1 MTSHINQA
9 KNILSINLFEFYS
22 VYIILKK
29 MTFQPSFKILLL
41 IIHFLLHSNNSHTI
55 LNNLL
60 TIYSAKQYF
69 QTSLVY
75 RTYIPKIDSI
85 LLCLEA
91 HQHFSPLYRA
101 LARQLP

>member
-1 MTSHINQA
+1 
-9 KNILSINLFEFYS
+9 
-22 VYIILKK
+22 

-41 IIHFLLHSNNSHTI
+41 IINFLLRSNNSYTI
-55 LNNLL
+55 LNYILKYI
-60 TIYSAKQYF
+60 TVKHYF